1 MDVRVNGKVER
12 RKIAS
17 YDPQLHHRLG
27 APRPE
32 FSISNP
38 VPVLKKDELVA
49 FPLAGLP
56 EIVKVRASGRS
67 YE

>member
-12 RKIAS
+12 RKIAG
-17 YDPQLHHRLG
+17 YDRDLHQRVG

-32 FSISNP
+32 FSVSTP
-38 VPVLKKDELVA
+38 VPVLKKNELVA
-49 FPLAGLP
+49 FPMVGLP
-56 EIVKVRASGRS
+56 EVLIVRASGRK